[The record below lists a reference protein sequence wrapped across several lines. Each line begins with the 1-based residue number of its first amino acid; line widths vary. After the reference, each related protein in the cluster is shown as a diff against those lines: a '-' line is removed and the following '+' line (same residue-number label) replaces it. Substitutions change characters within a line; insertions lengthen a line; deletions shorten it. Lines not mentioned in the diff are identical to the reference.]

1 MKIFDLLRIIKTY
14 PQYQDILQT
23 IDNKQKILFS
33 GVAGSLKSLISAS
46 IIEEKKDKIFIFLFE
61 EKEKA
66 AYFYNDL
73 LTIFSEED
81 IYFFPSTYK
90 RNIQYN
96 QIDEGNIIL
105 RNKLIS
111 KIYSK
116 EKINAIV
123 TYTEAI
129 IEKIQTKEFFTS
141 NTFEIKEGENLSIDF
156 IKELLFEYHF
166 EYVDFVVEPGQ
177 FASRGSIIDIFPF
190 SSAYPYRIDFFG
202 DTVESIRLFNPEN
215 QLSVKK
221 TEKATIIPLFY
232 NSKDTSYQ
240 SIFDIIPE
248 NSILITEDLNVIYD
262 KVKNYY
268 TYITEKYN
276 EKENYFLNTFVNQ
289 NEFLRDCNKF
299 TLIEFDNTSF
309 FNSTKKYEFHSIPQP
324 LFLKNFEL
332 LSKTIEK
339 YRNEGYLIYI
349 STEIEKQY
357 ERLKKIFDELG
368 YEFEIFWIE
377 QELHEGFIDNQL
389 KICLFTDHQIFDRY
403 HKYNIKTFYSA
414 KASYSLKDIT
424 DLKPGDYVVH
434 IDYGIGRF
442 AGLQKIEI
450 NGKHQE
456 VLRIVYKDND
466 LLFVNIHSLHK
477 ISKYKGKEDTPPDLH
492 KLGSGI
498 WLRQKLAAKQKI
510 KEIARELI
518 ELYAKRK
525 ITKGYSFSPDTYLQE
540 ELEASFIHE
549 DTPDQIEATKAVKAD
564 MESEHPMDR
573 LICGDVGYGKTEI
586 AIRAAFK
593 AVADNKQVAVLVPT
607 TLLALQHYNT
617 FSDRLKNFPCKVD
630 FISRIKKPS
639 EQKKTLKELEE
650 GKIDIIIG
658 THRLLSNDIK
668 FKDLGLLIIDEEQKF
683 GVAAKEKLRKLKC
696 NIDTLTLTATPIPR
710 TFQFSLM
717 GARDLSII
725 KTPPPN
731 RYPVITEVHTFNEE
745 IIKEGIEYE
754 INRGG
759 QVFFINNWIK
769 NIYEIEKLIN
779 KICPKVKTVVAHGQM
794 DGKKLEEIMMGFING
809 DYDVL
814 ISTAIIESGLD
825 IPNANTIFINNAHQ
839 FGLSDLHQLRGR
851 VGRSNKKAFCYLLAP
866 PLSTLTS
873 EARRRL
879 KAIEEFSELGSGF
892 NIALYDLDIRGA
904 GNLLGPEQSGFIVN
918 MGFETYNK
926 ILEET
931 IQELKENEFKEIFT
945 PKTDEKTE
953 INKEKKYV
961 KECQIDTDLELL
973 IPDYYIPNHS
983 ERINI
988 YKKIDN
994 LITEKELKILENEI
1008 IDRFGNMPEQLINLF
1023 KLVRLRWKAMDLG
1036 FEKIVIKN
1044 NILIATFIS
1053 DKQSDYYKSEIF
1065 EKIIKNININSK
1077 KFKLKQ
1083 LTEKLTLHILNI
1095 KNVDDAIKTLDELE
1109 K

>member
-1 MKIFDLLRIIKTY
+1 MKLVELLPVIKTY
-14 PQYQDILQT
+14 SHY
-23 IDNKQKILFS
+23 KKILEALNNRENILIS
-33 GVAGSLKSLISAS
+33 GVVGSLRSLLSAAL
-46 IIEEKKDKIFIFLFE
+46 IDDNNDKTFIFIFE
-61 EKEKA
+61 EREKA

-73 LTIFSEED
+73 INILSENEVH
-81 IYFFPSTYK
+81 FFPSTHK
-90 RNIQYN
+90 KNLHYN
-96 QIDEGNIIL
+96 SIDEGNIIL
-105 RNKLIS
+105 RNKLLS
-111 KIYSK
+111 KLYSQ
-116 EKINAIV
+116 EKVKSIV
-123 TYTEAI
+123 TYTEGI
-129 IEKIQTKEFFTS
+129 VEKIQAKEYFS
-141 NTFEIKEGENLSIDF
+141 NNTFEVKVGDELSIEF

-166 EYVDFVVEPGQ
+166 EHVDFVIEPGQ
-177 FASRGSIIDIFPF
+177 FAARGSIIDIFPF
-190 SSAYPYRIDFFG
+190 SSEYPYRIDFFG
-202 DTVESIRLFNPEN
+202 DVIESIRFFNPEN
-215 QLSVKK
+215 QLSLQKID
-221 TEKATIIPLFY
+221 KAIIIPLFDKT
-232 NSKDTSYQ
+232 KDTVHQ
-240 SIFDIIPE
+240 NILDIISN
-248 NSILITEDLNVIYD
+248 NSIIVVEDLSLIID
-262 KVKNYY
+262 KIKNYEVI
-268 TYITEKYN
+268 ITEKYN
-276 EKENYFLNTFVNQ
+276 NSDDIFYLEYFTKY
-289 NEFLRDCNKF
+289 NEFISTIKKF
-299 TLIEFDNTSF
+299 PIVEFGNTSI
-309 FNSTKKYEFHSIPQP
+309 FNVSQKFEFHSSPQP

-332 LSKTIEK
+332 LSTTLEK
-339 YRNEGYLIYI
+339 YRNDGYLIYI
-349 STEIEKQY
+349 SAEIEKQF
-357 ERLKKIFDELG
+357 ERLEKIFKELG

-377 QELHEGFIDNQL
+377 QELHEGFIDNQIR
-389 KICLFTDHQIFDRY
+389 ICLFTDHQIFDRY

-434 IDYGIGRF
+434 IDYGIGKF
-442 AGLQKIEI
+442 AGLQKIDI
-450 NGKHQE
+450 NGKQQE

-477 ISKYKGKEDTPPDLH
+477 ISKYKGKDDTPPELH

-498 WLRQKLAAKQKI
+498 WLRQKLTAKEKI
-510 KEIARELI
+510 KEIAKELI

-607 TLLALQHYNT
+607 TLLALQHFNT
-617 FSDRLKNFPCKVD
+617 FSERLKNFPCKVD
-630 FISRIKKPS
+630 FISRIKKPA
-639 EQKKTLKELEE
+639 EQKKTLQNLAE

-658 THRLLSNDIK
+658 THRLLSNDIQ

-696 NIDTLTLTATPIPR
+696 NVDTLTLTATPIPR

-731 RYPVITEVHTFNEE
+731 RYPVITEVHTFNED

-754 INRGG
+754 VNRGG

-779 KICPKVKTVVAHGQM
+779 KICPKVKTIVAHGQM
-794 DGKKLEEIMMGFING
+794 EGKKLEEIMMSFING

-866 PLSTLTS
+866 PLSTLTP

-904 GNLLGPEQSGFIVN
+904 GNLLGPEQSGFIAN

-926 ILEET
+926 ILEEA
-931 IQELKENEFKEIFT
+931 IQELKENEFKEIFADKKEET
-945 PKTDEKTE
+945 Q
-953 INKEKKYV
+953 KEKLYV
-961 KECQIDTDLELL
+961 RECQIDTDLELL

-994 LITEKELKILENEI
+994 LKTEKELKILEDEI
-1008 IDRFGNMPEQLINLF
+1008 IDRFGPIPEQLNNLF
-1023 KLVRLRWKAMDLG
+1023 KLVRVRWKAKELG

-1044 NILIATFIS
+1044 NTLIATFVT
-1053 DKQSDYYKSEIF
+1053 DKDSPYYKSETF
-1065 EKIIKNININSK
+1065 EKIIKHINLFPK

-1083 LTEKLTLHILNI
+1083 TAEKLTLHILDI
-1095 KNVDDAIKTLDELE
+1095 KNVDNAIDILYQLD
-1109 K
+1109 KN